1 MATILD
7 MYIVHELSYALGKIS
22 EASSV
27 VELSG
32 SIKNETDSVH
42 IRLFCGLFITILGSN
57 VWNIC

>member
-1 MATILD
+1 

-32 SIKNETDSVH
+32 SMKKKKKKHQS
-42 IRLFCGLFITILGSN
+42 
-57 VWNIC
+57 